1 MLLMHRCIS
10 NLIIALSLAACKKD
24 KATALKQVE
33 FYLLESYQLVTG
45 KCQVDV
51 TSARLKNSA
60 LVANDDILSYSG
72 RDYEYGLTSNAV
84 QKINALSGRTPFA
97 LTLDKEIIFIGVYM
111 PLIMSST
118 CDQSIT
124 MYVNTISNN
133 AILNLGYP
141 YGLLPGSSIIDQR
154 NNPRVV
160 NALFRQGKL
169 K

>member
-1 MLLMHRCIS
+1 MRRFVSILV
-10 NLIIALSLAACKKD
+10 IALSLAACKKD
-24 KATALKQVE
+24 KATDIKQIE
-33 FYLLESYQLVTG
+33 IYLLESYQLVHG

-51 TSARLKNSA
+51 LSASLKNSA
-60 LVANDDILSYSG
+60 LVANDDILWYSG
-72 RDYEYGLTSNAV
+72 RDYEYGLTANAI

-111 PLIMSST
+111 PPIMSST

-124 MYVNTISNN
+124 MYVNTISDR
-133 AILNLGYP
+133 AILSLGYP
-141 YGLLPGSSIIDQR
+141 YGLQSGSSTSDER
-154 NNPRVV
+154 NNPRLV